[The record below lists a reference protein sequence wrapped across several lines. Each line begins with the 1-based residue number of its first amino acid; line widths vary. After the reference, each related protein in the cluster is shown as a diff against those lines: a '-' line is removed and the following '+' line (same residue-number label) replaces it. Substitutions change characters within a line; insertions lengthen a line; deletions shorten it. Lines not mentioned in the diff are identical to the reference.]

1 MGLPDFKGAISWVV
15 KGRWDVYQGMCL
27 SIIFASESPRASLLQ
42 MCLFV
47 ISCLAWSTDFIARN
61 DQISSCKNTTGTDSW
76 KDDPSD
82 SPLLEKLKND
92 SAVRGQELRV
102 GAQTS
107 QACLWGRMGAG
118 LLVGDGR
125 CFIPETKV
133 STCNCVYQSTS
144 WTHLW
149 ASSTVSGLVGPGSL
163 F

>member
-1 MGLPDFKGAISWVV
+1 M
-15 KGRWDVYQGMCL
+15 RCL
-27 SIIFASESPRASLLQ
+27 SGDVPEHYLCPWIPPGVFATNVPVCHFLP
-42 MCLFV
+42 CLEHWLY
-47 ISCLAWSTDFIARN
+47 CRN

-82 SPLLEKLKND
+82 SPLLDKLKND
-92 SAVRGQELRV
+92 SAVKGQEFHV
-102 GAQTS
+102 GAQPS
-107 QACLWGRMGAG
+107 QACLWGGMGAG

-133 STCNCVYQSTS
+133 SMCNCVYQSTS

-163 F
+163 L